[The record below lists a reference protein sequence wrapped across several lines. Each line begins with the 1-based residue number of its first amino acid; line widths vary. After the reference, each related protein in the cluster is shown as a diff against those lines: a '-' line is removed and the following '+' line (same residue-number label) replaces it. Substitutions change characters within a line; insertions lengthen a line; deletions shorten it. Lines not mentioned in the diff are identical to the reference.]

1 MKLEKVYQAIINGNA
16 MLITGS
22 GAHMDVLTP
31 DGKPFPSGIELSR
44 TLYTSCGIMNP
55 ENPYDLQDA
64 ADTFLEKHSADKLIV
79 ELKRRC

>member
-44 TLYTSCGIMNP
+44 TLYT
-55 ENPYDLQDA
+55 
-64 ADTFLEKHSADKLIV
+64 
-79 ELKRRC
+79 